1 MNKGIRHVA
10 FSPDGKY
17 IAASDMTDD
26 HVCTIFELLTKKDKN
41 GKMLTQIATGN
52 GGKANVMSIGFN
64 AASDQVVAT
73 CVKEVLFYSWNAGK
87 ITSKK
92 GSGWGTGAQAADTV
106 LSQAVVGNTLF
117 TGNVAG
123 EIISWNEHSIGKR
136 NKAHLE
142 RVNCLYAGTNSLI
155 SGGGDGMVY
164 TWNVNGG
171 AITLNK
177 TFSLKSEEIHA
188 ALPAVISVCEKE
200 GRVLV
205 GTRGG
210 EIVEFQQTNQK

>member
-92 GSGWGTGAQAADTV
+92 GSGWGTGA
-106 LSQAVVGNTLF
+106 
-117 TGNVAG
+117 
-123 EIISWNEHSIGKR
+123 
-136 NKAHLE
+136 
-142 RVNCLYAGTNSLI
+142 
-155 SGGGDGMVY
+155 
-164 TWNVNGG
+164 
-171 AITLNK
+171 
-177 TFSLKSEEIHA
+177 
-188 ALPAVISVCEKE
+188 
-200 GRVLV
+200 
-205 GTRGG
+205 
-210 EIVEFQQTNQK
+210 